1 MDARKMSPDVNMP
14 FGCCNGGWI
23 TDNVVY
29 CLSCTKC
36 PSTMYIGETGCRLVL
51 YPKDGSIAETS
62 VKTLLNSVD
71 FTTFKYTLSSYAAQ
85 GL

>member
-1 MDARKMSPDVNMP
+1 MLSVIDARKMFPAVNMP
-14 FGCCNGGWI
+14 FGCCNGGLI

-29 CLSCTKC
+29 SLSCTKC
-36 PSTMYIGETGCRLVL
+36 PSTMYIGETGCRLAL

-71 FTTFKYTLSSYAAQ
+71 FTTFK
-85 GL
+85 

>member
-1 MDARKMSPDVNMP
+1 
-14 FGCCNGGWI
+14 
-23 TDNVVY
+23 
-29 CLSCTKC
+29 
-36 PSTMYIGETGCRLVL
+36 MYIGETGCRLVL

-71 FTTFKYTLSSYAAQ
+71 FTTFKYTLSSYGAQ